1 MGYFLDKAVFGRD
14 AAIAIMAGRF
24 LLGFLAFGILVVV
37 GAVGV
42 CCWIYQEIALEL
54 RYQREYGAAWQ
65 AEFERYHGS
74 LSHAHTQILVASLCM
89 TALVAVLSWAGWQ
102 VFGKHKRNRESRR
115 NR

>member
-1 MGYFLDKAVFGRD
+1 MGYFLDKALFGRD

-24 LLGFLAFGILVVV
+24 IIGFLALGIIMIVAV
-37 GAVGV
+37 VGV

-74 LSHAHTQILVASLCM
+74 LSQAHTKILVASLCM
-89 TALVAVLSWAGWQ
+89 IALGVVLGWTFWRI
-102 VFGKHKRNRESRR
+102 FGKNKRNRESRR
-115 NR
+115 HR